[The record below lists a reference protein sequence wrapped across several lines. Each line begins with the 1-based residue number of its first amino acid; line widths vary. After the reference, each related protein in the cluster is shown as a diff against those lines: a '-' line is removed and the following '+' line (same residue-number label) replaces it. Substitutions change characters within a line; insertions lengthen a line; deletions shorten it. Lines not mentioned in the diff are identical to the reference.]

1 MWLQLGSAQSPPSGY
16 HLRPLRRTV
25 RYSNHA
31 QPDLPQVTKPRRC
44 GVGVV
49 NSGNVL
55 QAHGSDALLRL
66 YTDVG
71 YAWILAQAFLGCS
84 NARDQTHRLTPVGR
98 SPCKG
103 DILVLCKTHTPRLQ
117 KSARG
122 NNNKLGTTLFADR
135 NRRPK
140 TVRPNALHLMCSLER
155 QVISPGPD
163 SKRVDSIGSSAEMPI
178 LNVCRSQHHAAM

>member
-1 MWLQLGSAQSPPSGY
+1 MLYLTYRLWVWLQLGSAQSPASGY
-16 HLRPLRRTV
+16 HLSPLRRTV

-49 NSGNVL
+49 NSGHVL

-71 YAWILAQAFLGCS
+71 YAWISAQAFLGCS
-84 NARDQTHRLTPVGR
+84 DAREQTHRLTPVGR

-103 DILVLCKTHTPRLQ
+103 DIPVLCKIHTPRLQ

-122 NNNKLGTTLFADR
+122 NNNRLCTTLFADR
-135 NRRPK
+135 NRRLE

-155 QVISPGPD
+155 QVISPGPG
-163 SKRVDSIGSSAEMPI
+163 SKRVDSIGSFA
-178 LNVCRSQHHAAM
+178 

>member
-1 MWLQLGSAQSPPSGY
+1 M
-16 HLRPLRRTV
+16 

-31 QPDLPQVTKPRRC
+31 QPYLLQVTKLRRC

-49 NSGNVL
+49 NSGHVL

-71 YAWILAQAFLGCS
+71 YAWISAQVSLGCS
-84 NARDQTHRLTPVGR
+84 NVREQTHRLTPVGR

-103 DILVLCKTHTPRLQ
+103 DIPVLCKILTPRLQ
-117 KSARG
+117 QSASG
-122 NNNKLGTTLFADR
+122 NNNKVCTTLFADR
-135 NRRPK
+135 NRRLE

-155 QVISPGPD
+155 QVISPGPGR
-163 SKRVDSIGSSAEMPI
+163 KWVDSIGSFAEMPI
-178 LNVCRSQHHAAM
+178 LNVCRSQHHAAK

>member
-1 MWLQLGSAQSPPSGY
+1 M
-16 HLRPLRRTV
+16 

-31 QPDLPQVTKPRRC
+31 QPDLPQVTKLRRC

-49 NSGNVL
+49 NSGHVL

-71 YAWILAQAFLGCS
+71 YAWISAQAFLGCS
-84 NARDQTHRLTPVGR
+84 NAREQTHRLTPVGR

-103 DILVLCKTHTPRLQ
+103 DIPVLCKIHTPRVQ

-122 NNNKLGTTLFADR
+122 NNSKLCITLFADR
-135 NRRPK
+135 NRRQE
-140 TVRPNALHLMCSLER
+140 TVLPNALHLMCSLER
-155 QVISPGPD
+155 QMISPGPG

-178 LNVCRSQHHAAM
+178 LNVGRSQHHAAKQHHVNPAPRDLESHNLFWILCE